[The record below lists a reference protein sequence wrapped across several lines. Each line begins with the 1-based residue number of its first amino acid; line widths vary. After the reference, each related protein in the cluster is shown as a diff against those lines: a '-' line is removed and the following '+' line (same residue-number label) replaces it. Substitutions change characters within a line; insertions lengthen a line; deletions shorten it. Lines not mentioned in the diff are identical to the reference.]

1 MCIALLLIYG
11 VYCLLKDFFAWL
23 NYKLSTR
30 QPNKPR
36 QEQRTFRKEQQ
47 PISMNE
53 LLTFEEL
60 LEDDE

>member
-11 VYCLLKDFFAWL
+11 LYCLLKDFLEWIGLTIA
-23 NYKLSTR
+23 KR
-30 QPNKPR
+30 QQRIPKQKR
-36 QEQRTFRKEQQ
+36 VKTQGQE
-47 PISMNE
+47 PLSMNE

>member
-11 VYCLLKDFFAWL
+11 LYCLLKDFLEWL
-23 NYKLSTR
+23 GTKIAS
-30 QPNKPR
+30 R
-36 QEQRTFRKEQQ
+36 QERTPKQKKTKTRGQE
-47 PISMNE
+47 PLSMNE